1 MLVTVIIPA
10 YNAQRYLARCLD
22 SIFTIEEEIEVIV
35 VNDGSRDK
43 TKEILDSYQEKH
55 KNLVCIHQN
64 NSGVSYSR
72 NVGLK
77 AAKGEYIM
85 FADADDIFDNEM
97 FKRLIMPLKEKKYD
111 FVFGDYET
119 ISENDELYDYMK
131 IEKKLITLKDI
142 KEYFLSYTDLNTCW
156 GKLFKKDIILQY
168 KIHFDTTIHIGEDRA
183 FVGDY
188 ITHINN
194 YYYTDNSV
202 YKYRIVIDSVMGSSR
217 TSISD
222 SKISDFVKG
231 FRHRK
236 KFADNN
242 RIDKK
247 ALCEEVASETIAM
260 INIMLHGRRPYRVS
274 NEEAHN
280 LLMDKTIKNN
290 LHYVSKLRTVDKK
303 RRIVCRLLT
312 HNIGI
317 SLYVFVKYLVN
328 KIK

>member
-119 ISENDELYDYMK
+119 ISENDELYVYMK

-183 FVGDY
+183 
-188 ITHINN
+188 
-194 YYYTDNSV
+194 
-202 YKYRIVIDSVMGSSR
+202 
-217 TSISD
+217 
-222 SKISDFVKG
+222 
-231 FRHRK
+231 
-236 KFADNN
+236 
-242 RIDKK
+242 
-247 ALCEEVASETIAM
+247 
-260 INIMLHGRRPYRVS
+260 
-274 NEEAHN
+274 
-280 LLMDKTIKNN
+280 
-290 LHYVSKLRTVDKK
+290 
-303 RRIVCRLLT
+303 
-312 HNIGI
+312 
-317 SLYVFVKYLVN
+317 
-328 KIK
+328 